1 LFDWN
6 VHGATRSFW
15 LTVSAAA
22 SIASISTAATAQ
34 DDSPTSPA
42 KLPRPGY
49 EYDGIQIGSLQVNAE
64 VDASID
70 YSSNIFL
77 TSANEADDF
86 RLHITPTLSVIK
98 EVGSGAITAEGH
110 MGLRRHFS
118 IERENSTTFGG
129 SLNYVLSGTKAQNFS
144 TTVAFNRNIER
155 RGDPETRSG
164 PTDRPRKINAF
175 LAEAAFTRA
184 SGRVRVTAAAGTE
197 KYNQLDPAEDDR
209 DMQIYRGSLTV
220 GYTMASSLDVFGQ
233 VYANRRDFR
242 LAQDF
247 SGVNRDQNTYGAIF
261 GVQREI
267 GNRLYG
273 KMGVGIFKTDPAEDT
288 LVSAHTGLRLDGE
301 VTWAP
306 RDRTALNF
314 RISKGDVATVRS
326 GASTR
331 VDTVA
336 RFKIDQEIRHN
347 LLGQVSVSY
356 VDLRYLGE
364 SRGSLKNASI
374 NVRLEYLFDR
384 RTSFFAA
391 AEYDRRTASD
401 PIDKY
406 KEAVFTLG
414 IARRF

>member
-1 LFDWN
+1 MIDWN
-6 VHGATRSFW
+6 VLSAKRGFL

-22 SIASISTAATAQ
+22 SIANISTAATAQ
-34 DDSPTSPA
+34 DSPTSPS

-49 EYDGIQIGSLQVNAE
+49 EYDGIQMGSLQVNAE
-64 VDASID
+64 VDVSID
-70 YSSNIFL
+70 HSSNIFL

-86 RLHITPTLSVIK
+86 RLHINPTLSVIK
-98 EVGSGAITAEGH
+98 EIGSGAITAEGH

-118 IERENSTTFGG
+118 LVRENSTTFGG
-129 SLNYVLSGTKAQNFS
+129 SLNYVVSGTKAQNFS

-155 RGDPETRSG
+155 RADPETRSG

-175 LAEAAFTRA
+175 LAEAAFSRA
-184 SGRVRVTAAAGTE
+184 SGRVRITSAIGTE
-197 KYNQLDPAEDDR
+197 KYNQLDPTEDDR
-209 DMQIYRGSLTV
+209 DMQIYRGTLTI
-220 GYTMASSLDVFGQ
+220 GYTMASSLDFFGQ

-247 SGVNRDQNTYGAIF
+247 SGVNRDQNTYGALF
-261 GVQREI
+261 GIQREI

-273 KMGVGIFKTDPAEDT
+273 KMGVGIFRTAPAEA
-288 LVSAHTGLRLDGE
+288 VIIAPYTGLRLDGE
-301 VTWAP
+301 VTWSP

-347 LLGQVSVSY
+347 LLAQVSVSY

-364 SRGSLKNASI
+364 SRGSLKNASV
-374 NVRLEYLFDR
+374 NARLEYLFDR
-384 RTSFFAA
+384 RTSFFTA
-391 AEYDRRTASD
+391 AEYDRRSASD
-401 PIDKY
+401 PVDKY

-414 IARRF
+414 ITRRF